1 MPAINFYHL
10 TQSSLE
16 DVLPA
21 LLVKARQTGS
31 SIIIKA
37 PNETRLEML
46 NNFLWVFD
54 PNSFLPHGAA
64 KDGNAAAQPIYLTTG
79 DEKPNGAELLV
90 LIDGVE
96 GEISD
101 YTKCLDIFDGMNE
114 ESLTAARAR
123 WQRYKQAGYEVKYF
137 QQQEGQGWKQA
148 A

>member
-79 DEKPNGAELLV
+79 DEKPNGAELL
-90 LIDGVE
+90 
-96 GEISD
+96 
-101 YTKCLDIFDGMNE
+101 
-114 ESLTAARAR
+114 
-123 WQRYKQAGYEVKYF
+123 
-137 QQQEGQGWKQA
+137 
-148 A
+148 